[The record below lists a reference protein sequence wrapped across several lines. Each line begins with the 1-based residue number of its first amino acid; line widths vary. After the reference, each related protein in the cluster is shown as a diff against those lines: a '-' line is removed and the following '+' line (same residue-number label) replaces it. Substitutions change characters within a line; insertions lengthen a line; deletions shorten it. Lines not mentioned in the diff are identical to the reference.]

1 MNYIRAKGRGRFK
14 MTVDYMKSVD
24 ENTFVSDVIEK
35 SKEKVVIVDFW
46 APWCGPCK
54 ALTPILESQAVK
66 NREHLEVVKV
76 NIDEN
81 QGIASQ
87 LRIQS
92 IPAVFAFSDGQPV
105 DGFMGAKTEPDVEKF
120 FDALIKKFSKTN
132 SNISEELNG
141 LLSEGRFQEVK
152 LTSEELIKSNPSP
165 ENYSLLIRSIV
176 GLGDFDEVEQVLK
189 NLTPEILKDNAVK
202 SAISSYEL
210 LKNNDVKDSKKEIL
224 DRIKK
229 NPADLDSKMNYSK
242 ILFNES
248 NFSECIDILLE
259 MFEKDREWKD
269 GYAKQQLLLI
279 FDHLGSE
286 NELSQKGRR
295 ALTSLIFV

>member
-1 MNYIRAKGRGRFK
+1 ML
-14 MTVDYMKSVD
+14 VDSMKSVD

-35 SKEKVVIVDFW
+35 SKEKIVIVDFW

-54 ALTPILESQAVK
+54 ALTPILESQAAK
-66 NREHLEVVKV
+66 KKEHLEVVKV

-120 FDALIKKFSKTN
+120 FDTLIKKFSKTN
-132 SNISEELNG
+132 PNVSEELEV

-165 ENYSLLIRSIV
+165 ENYSLLIRSII
-176 GLGDFDEVEQVLK
+176 GLGDFDEVEQLLK
-189 NLTPEILKDNAVK
+189 NLTPEILKNNTIK

-210 LKNNDVKDSKKEIL
+210 LKNNDVKDSKKEVL
-224 DRIKK
+224 DRITK

-242 ILFNES
+242 ILFNEN

-259 MFEKDREWKD
+259 MFRKDKEWKD
-269 GYAKQQLLLI
+269 GYAKKQLLLI

-286 NELSQKGRR
+286 NELSKKGRR
-295 ALTSLIFV
+295 ALTSLVFV

>member
-1 MNYIRAKGRGRFK
+1 MI
-14 MTVDYMKSVD
+14 VDTMKSVD

-35 SKEKVVIVDFW
+35 SKEKIVIVDFW

-54 ALTPILESQAVK
+54 ALTPILESQAAK
-66 NREHLEVVKV
+66 KKEHLEVVKV

-81 QGIASQ
+81 KGIASQ

-120 FDALIKKFSKTN
+120 FDTLIKKFSKTN
-132 SNISEELNG
+132 SNVSEELEL
-141 LLSEGRFQEVK
+141 LLSEGRFREVK

-165 ENYSLLIRSIV
+165 ENYSLLIRSII
-176 GLGDFDEVEQVLK
+176 GLGDFDEVEQLLK
-189 NLTPEILKDNAVK
+189 NLTPEILKNNAIK

-210 LKNNDVKDSKKEIL
+210 LKNNDVKDSKKEVL
-224 DRIKK
+224 DRITK

-242 ILFNES
+242 ILFNEN

-259 MFEKDREWKD
+259 MFRKDKEWKD
-269 GYAKQQLLLI
+269 GYAKKQLLLI

-286 NELSQKGRR
+286 NELSKKGRR
-295 ALTSLIFV
+295 ALTSLVFV

>member
-1 MNYIRAKGRGRFK
+1 
-14 MTVDYMKSVD
+14 MTTETLKSVNED
-24 ENTFVSDVIEK
+24 TFVSDVIEK
-35 SKEKVVIVDFW
+35 SKEKIMIVDFW

-54 ALTPILESQAVK
+54 ALTPILESQAAK
-66 NREHLEVVKV
+66 KREHLEVVKV

-92 IPAVFAFSDGQPV
+92 IPAVFAFSDGKPV
-105 DGFMGAKTEPDVEKF
+105 DGFMGAKTESDVEKF
-120 FDALIKKFSKTN
+120 FDALIKKFSKIN
-132 SNISEELNG
+132 SSVFEELEV
-141 LLSEGRFQEVK
+141 LLSEGRFNEVK

-224 DRIKK
+224 DRIEK

-242 ILFNES
+242 ILFNEN

-259 MFEKDREWKD
+259 MFRKDKEWKD
-269 GYAKQQLLLI
+269 GYAKKQLLLI

-286 NELSQKGRR
+286 NELSKKGRR

>member
-1 MNYIRAKGRGRFK
+1 
-14 MTVDYMKSVD
+14 MKSVD

-35 SKEKVVIVDFW
+35 SKEKIVIVDFW

-54 ALTPILESQAVK
+54 ALTPILESQAAK
-66 NREHLEVVKV
+66 KKEHLEVVKV

-120 FDALIKKFSKTN
+120 FDTLIKKFSKTN
-132 SNISEELNG
+132 SNVSEELEL
-141 LLSEGRFQEVK
+141 LLSEGRFREVK

-165 ENYSLLIRSIV
+165 ENYSLLIRSII
-176 GLGDFDEVEQVLK
+176 GLGDFDEVEQLLK
-189 NLTPEILKDNAVK
+189 NLTPEILKNNAIK
-202 SAISSYEL
+202 SALSSYEL
-210 LKNNDVKDSKKEIL
+210 LKNNDVKDSKKEVL
-224 DRIKK
+224 DRITK

-242 ILFNES
+242 ILFNEN

-259 MFEKDREWKD
+259 IFRKDKEWKD
-269 GYAKQQLLLI
+269 GYAKKQLLLI

-286 NELSQKGRR
+286 NELSKKGRR
-295 ALTSLIFV
+295 ALTSLVFV